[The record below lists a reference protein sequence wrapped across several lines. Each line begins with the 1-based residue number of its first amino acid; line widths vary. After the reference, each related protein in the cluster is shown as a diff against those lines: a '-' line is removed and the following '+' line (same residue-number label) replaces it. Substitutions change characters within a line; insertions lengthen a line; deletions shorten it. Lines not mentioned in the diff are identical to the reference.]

1 MQNNILIRASALSR
15 LMSEPKSKADKE
27 AGLLGET
34 AKTLITEIWLNNEYG
49 YKEDVVTDEMMKGL
63 ICEQDSMAL
72 VQDVLGGEFR
82 LKNTTYFKNEFI
94 HGTPDIILS
103 KEDYCEDIKT
113 SYNLRTFVDA
123 EYKQG
128 NSYWWQG
135 QAYMWLTGKTKY
147 RLMYCLVETPSDIT
161 VEQKKRFYY
170 KFNCDETNQNY
181 IDISMQIDH
190 NNNIIS
196 KIPKEKRVK
205 IFEFPFDKEAIEK
218 VKTQHAKA
226 LNYYNT
232 LKL

>member
-15 LMSEPKSKADKE
+15 LMSDPKSKADKE

-135 QAYMWLTGKTKY
+135 QAYMWLTGKKKY
-147 RLMYCLVETPSDIT
+147 RLMYCLVETPSDII

>member
-82 LKNTTYFKNEFI
+82 TKNTERFTNECI
-94 HGTPDIILS
+94 TGLPDIIL
-103 KEDYCEDIKT
+103 KKDDYDEDVK
-113 SYNLRTFVDA
+113 SSWSLRTYINADF
-123 EYKQG
+123 KKG
-128 NSYWWQG
+128 NDYWWQG
-135 QAYMWLTGKTKY
+135 QGYMWLTGKKNY
-147 RLMYCLVETPSDIT
+147 RLIYCLVPTPDDII

-170 KFNCDETNQNY
+170 KFNCDETNKDY
-181 IDISMQIDH
+181 INISMQIDH